1 MIKTFQGKSIIVGT
15 PKDFD
20 INKMIIK
27 ELRNTGFESVF
38 EISFNYQKFK
48 YKNIWQHAKSFYKKN
63 FGNRP
68 HYKQLLRFQQIES
81 NLIQELNEIQD
92 VDYVL
97 LIRPDIYSPTF
108 IDALKK
114 KSKTIV
120 AYQWDGLNRFPAVN
134 DVIQKFDRF
143 FIFDPAD
150 LGVEGVLPLTN
161 FSPIS
166 YTAEELFDSERITDV
181 YFSGSYFPKRAAVLG
196 KILSQLNRLG
206 KSIKYRLN
214 AWKPRENKKYNLTTT
229 KEFITFEENL
239 KNSYNA
245 EVVIDLVFTGH
256 KGLSFRIFEAIRF
269 DKKVITTNQAILKY
283 DFYDPD
289 NIFIWSSNSKIQ
301 ELKRFL
307 ETPVNPLSD
316 VLKRKY
322 GFENWIKYVL
332 DEGDFIPIDLP
343 EN

>member
-15 PKDFD
+15 PKDFE

-27 ELRNTGFESVF
+27 ELRNVGFDSVF
-38 EISFNYQKFK
+38 EISFKYQKFK
-48 YKNIWQHAKSFYKKN
+48 YKNLWQHAKSFCKKN

-68 HYKQLLRFQQIES
+68 HYKQLLRFEQIEPD
-81 NLIQELNEIQD
+81 LIQQLNELPD

-97 LIRPDIYSPTF
+97 LIRPDVYSPSY
-108 IDALKK
+108 IDVLKK
-114 KSKTIV
+114 KSKKCV
-120 AYQWDGLNRFPAVN
+120 AYQWDGLKRFPAVN

-143 FIFDPAD
+143 FFFDPAD
-150 LGVEGVLPLTN
+150 LEGNGVLPVTN

-166 YTAEELFDSERITDV
+166 YRPEELFDSERITDV

-196 KILSQLNRLG
+196 KILSQLFKLG

-214 AWKPRENKKYNLTTT
+214 AWKLRENKKYNLTTT
-229 KEFITFEENL
+229 REFITFEENM

-245 EVVIDLVFTGH
+245 DVVIDLVFTGH
-256 KGLSFRIFEAIRF
+256 SGLSFRIFEAIRF

-283 DFYDPD
+283 DFYDAN
-289 NIFIWSSNSKIQ
+289 NIFVWSKKSDIQ
-301 ELKRFL
+301 DLKRFL
-307 ETPVNPLSD
+307 DAPVNPISD
-316 VLKRKY
+316 FLKTKY

-332 DEGDFIPIDLP
+332 DEGEYISINLP